1 MSVYERDRPDY
12 ADAAIRSMVEQ
23 SAPFTDLVIVCDG
36 PVGADLDAVIGVIRR
51 HGRMLA
57 EEMGEDRGVRDLRKH
72 VGWYLKGYPVG
83 GAARADLMG
92 IRTLDELDAGLE
104 RMRSRLPEVVDYPGD
119 IVEGP
124 RGRAGSP
131 KTPRLPDD
139 WLDSPALD
147 AAHREMLSQAE
158 SDVSGG

>member
-1 MSVYERDRPDY
+1 M
-12 ADAAIRSMVEQ
+12 
-23 SAPFTDLVIVCDG
+23 
-36 PVGADLDAVIGVIRR
+36 IRR

-92 IRTLDELDAGLE
+92 IRTLAELDAGLE

-131 KTPRLPDD
+131 KTPRLPDG
-139 WLDSPALD
+139 WLDSPVLD
-147 AAHREMLSQAE
+147 EAHREMLSQAE